1 MLVAPPAG
9 GVEFP
14 SAGHVLT
21 ARVFFQVA
29 LGMRGL
35 GRHTKRG
42 SGFIVGG
49 VAGGAVVPPIL
60 GAVADASD
68 TPMAMV
74 IPLVFFVLA
83 LSYAVA
89 VNFVPAYRNV
99 ADAFSTTE
107 VGVVRQEGS
116 ATIDME
122 KAVAV
127 GDKKRHHETTI

>member
-1 MLVAPPAG
+1 
-9 GVEFP
+9 
-14 SAGHVLT
+14 
-21 ARVFFQVA
+21 
-29 LGMRGL
+29 MRGL

-60 GAVADASD
+60 GAVADATD

-83 LSYAVA
+83 LTYAVA

-107 VGVVRQEGS
+107 VGVVRHDGP
-116 ATIDME
+116 AADDME
-122 KAVAV
+122 KAVVA
-127 GDKKRHHETTI
+127 GDEKRHHEANI